1 MKMGDAIDL
10 HRTFFMPAIYRYLI
24 GISIL
29 SYPLS

>member
-1 MKMGDAIDL
+1 MGDAIDL
-10 HRTFFMPAIYRYLI
+10 HRPFFHVSDIYRYLI

>member
-1 MKMGDAIDL
+1 MQSTCIA
-10 HRTFFMPAIYRYLI
+10 HFFHVSDIYRYLI

>member
-1 MKMGDAIDL
+1 MQSVCIA
-10 HRTFFMPAIYRYLI
+10 HFFISDIYRYLI